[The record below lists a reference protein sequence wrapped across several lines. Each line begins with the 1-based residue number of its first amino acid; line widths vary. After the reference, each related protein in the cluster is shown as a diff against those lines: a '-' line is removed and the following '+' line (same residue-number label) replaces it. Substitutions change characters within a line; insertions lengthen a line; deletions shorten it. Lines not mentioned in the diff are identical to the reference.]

1 MKNMK
6 TDNSNIIIIRP
17 RKKNKGLKAKLQK
30 LADNSPSPSL
40 NNFLENHLL
49 KLIKR

>member
-1 MKNMK
+1 MA
-6 TDNSNIIIIRP
+6 DDRELISIRP
-17 RKKNKGLKAKLQK
+17 RKKNNGLKAKLQK

-49 KLIKR
+49 KLIKK